1 VTASRSQAAAA
12 GDAAAKA
19 AEGTAAEPEVQVG
32 GQVGEK
38 VERALTP
45 MLRHYLEVKA
55 EHPDAILLY
64 RMGDFYETFFEDA
77 EVAAPIF
84 EIQLTARQRG
94 TPSEAPMCG
103 VPYHAVGA
111 YVGKLLK
118 AGHKVALCDQV
129 EDPAQAKGLVR
140 REVTRVITPGTVTD
154 LELLDGREPNYL
166 AAVLWRDDQGAGAF
180 LDISTGRFLARRWP
194 GIEPA
199 LEDLAR
205 LAPREAVTAGELPA
219 ELERSIE
226 LRVSSRSALEPAMV
240 LPQDAAVARL
250 RRQFGV
256 ASLRAFGLDDDELAV
271 QAAATALGY
280 AADAARS
287 ELEHVKSI
295 ELRAG
300 DEALVLDETTLRN
313 LELFRTLR
321 EGRRRGSLAWAVDA
335 TVTPPGA
342 RRLAEWIGAPLRRQ
356 REIERRLD
364 AVEELVGPAARRQQL
379 RDQLAGIGDL
389 ERTTSRAVVGSLTP
403 PEGAALRAALERVPA
418 ISALLEDARA
428 PLLREIAGSDPLA
441 DLARTLQEQLVAEP
455 PASLKDGGVIA
466 EGVDDELD
474 RVRSLARDG
483 KRHVLAL
490 EARERE
496 ATGIGSL
503 KVRYNRVFGYYVEV
517 TRSNQKL
524 VPERYVRKQTL
535 ANAERYFTEE
545 LKTLEEQILGA
556 EESQVRL
563 EQEIWDRTRRAIAAA
578 ADRLRALA
586 AALAALDVLAGWAEL
601 AARHDYRRP
610 EIAPAGAPLAI
621 AAGRHPVVERA
632 LRAPFVPNDLSL
644 DEDSRI
650 VLLTGPN
657 MGGKSTYLRQSAL
670 LVILAQAGCFVP
682 AERATVPLFDRVFT
696 RVGASDDLAR
706 GESTFMVEML
716 ETANILRHATSDSL
730 VVLDEV
736 GRGTATFD
744 GLSLAW
750 AIVERL
756 HAHNRCRTLFATHYH
771 ELTELAEILPGVRN
785 RTMAVKEWQDRIVFL
800 HRVVA
805 GSADKS
811 YGIQVARLAGLP
823 PEVTTRAAEIL
834 ANLEAQEYDVVGR
847 PRLARGTHAPPS
859 TSAADQLRLFARAE
873 DVVAQVLRELDTDQL
888 TPLAAL
894 NLLQTLR
901 SRLGD

>member
-1 VTASRSQAAAA
+1 VSGSRSKSAATGEPASST
-12 GDAAAKA
+12 
-19 AEGTAAEPEVQVG
+19 EGSAG
-32 GQVGEK
+32 GQI
-38 VERALTP
+38 ERSLTP

-55 EHPDAILLY
+55 ENPDAILLY

-77 EVAAPIF
+77 EIAAPIF

-103 VPYHAVGA
+103 VPHHAVGS

-118 AGHKVALCDQV
+118 AGRKVAICDQM

-140 REVTRVITPGTVTD
+140 REVTRVITPGTVTE
-154 LELLDGREPNYL
+154 LELLDSREPNFL
-166 AAVLWRDDQGAGAF
+166 AAVLWRGEAGAGAL

-194 GIEPA
+194 GLDAA

-205 LAPREAVTAGELPA
+205 FAPREVVSVGELPA
-219 ELERSIE
+219 ELERAIE
-226 LRVSSRSALEPAMV
+226 QRVSSRSTLDASAALP
-240 LPQDAAVARL
+240 PDAAAERL
-250 RRQFGV
+250 RRQLGV
-256 ASLRAFGLDDDELAV
+256 VSLRAFGLEDGEPAV
-271 QAAATALGY
+271 QAAATALVY
-280 AADAARS
+280 ASDAARS
-287 ELEHVKSI
+287 GLEHVRSI
-295 ELRAG
+295 ELRDDEDAMLL
-300 DEALVLDETTLRN
+300 DEATLRN
-313 LELFRTLR
+313 LEVFRTLR
-321 EGRRRGSLAWAVDA
+321 DGRRRGSLAWALDA
-335 TVTPPGA
+335 TVTAPGT
-342 RRLAEWIGAPLRRQ
+342 RLLSEWLGAPLRRP
-356 REIERRLD
+356 RDIERRLD
-364 AVEELVGPAARRQQL
+364 AVGELAESAASRSELRRHL
-379 RDQLAGIGDL
+379 EGVGDL
-389 ERTTSRAVVGSLTP
+389 ERATSRAVLGNLTP
-403 PEGAALRAALERVPA
+403 PEGAGLRAALDQVPE
-418 ISALLEDARA
+418 IFRRLQNARA
-428 PLLREIAGSDPLA
+428 PLLLEVARTEPLD
-441 DLARTLQEQLVAEP
+441 DLAKSLHALLVEEP

-466 EGVDDELD
+466 EGVDEELD

-503 KVRYNRVFGYYVEV
+503 KVRYNRVFGYYIEV
-517 TRSNQKL
+517 TRSNQRL

-545 LKTLEEQILGA
+545 LKSLEEQILGA
-556 EESQVRL
+556 EESQIRL
-563 EQEIWDRTRRAIAAA
+563 EQEIWDRTRLTIAGAA
-578 ADRLRALA
+578 SRLRALA
-586 AALAALDVLAGWAEL
+586 SALAALDVVAGWAEL

-610 EIAPAGAPLAI
+610 ELMPAGSALSI
-621 AAGRHPVVERA
+621 AGGRHPVVERT
-632 LRAPFVPNDLSL
+632 LRSPFVPNDLEL
-644 DEDSRI
+644 DEEARI

-682 AERATVPLFDRVFT
+682 AERASIPVFDRVFT

-730 VVLDEV
+730 VILDEV

-750 AIVERL
+750 AIVEYL
-756 HAHNRCRTLFATHYH
+756 HRHNRCRTLFATHYH
-771 ELTELAEILPGVRN
+771 ELTELAEVLPGVRN

-800 HRVVA
+800 HRVVP

-823 PEVTTRAAEIL
+823 GEVTQRAGEIL
-834 ANLEAQEYDVVGR
+834 ANLEAQEYDVAGR
-847 PRLARGTHAPPS
+847 PRLSQGAGAPP
-859 TSAADQLRLFARAE
+859 APEADQLRLFARPE

>member
-1 VTASRSQAAAA
+1 MTASRTKAAAA
-12 GDAAAKA
+12 GERAAGREVR
-19 AEGTAAEPEVQVG
+19 AEGEGA
-32 GQVGEK
+32 
-38 VERALTP
+38 RSLTP

-55 EHPDAILLY
+55 ENPDAILLY

-103 VPYHAVGA
+103 IPHHAVGA
-111 YVGKLLK
+111 YVGKLLR

-129 EDPAQAKGLVR
+129 EDPALAKGLVR
-140 REVTRVITPGTVTD
+140 REVTRVVTPGTVTE
-154 LELLDGREPNYL
+154 LELLDSREPNYL
-166 AAVLWRDDQGAGAF
+166 AAVLWRDGQGAAAF
-180 LDISTGRFLARRWP
+180 LDISTGRFIARRWA
-194 GIEPA
+194 GVEPA

-205 LAPREAVTAGELPA
+205 LVPREVISAGELPA
-219 ELERSIE
+219 ELERAIDE
-226 LRVSSRSALEPAMV
+226 RVSSRSSIDAAMV
-240 LPQDAAVARL
+240 APPDAAAARL
-250 RRQFGV
+250 RRQLGV
-256 ASLRAFGLDDDELAV
+256 ASLRAFGLDDAEPAV
-271 QAAATALGY
+271 QAAATALSY

-287 ELEHVKSI
+287 ELEHVRTI
-295 ELRAG
+295 ELRSD
-300 DEALVLDETTLRN
+300 DETMLLDETTLRN
-313 LELFRTLR
+313 LEVFRTLR
-321 EGRRRGSLAWAVDA
+321 EGRRRGSLLWAVDA
-335 TVTPPGA
+335 TVTAPGS
-342 RRLAEWIGAPLRRQ
+342 RLLADWIGAPLRRA

-364 AVEELVGPAARRQQL
+364 AVEELLGSAASRKEL
-379 RDQLAGIGDL
+379 RDELEGVADL
-389 ERTTSRAVVGSLTP
+389 ERATSRAVLGSLTP
-403 PEGAALRAALERVPA
+403 PEGAGLRAALDRVPE
-418 ISALLEDARA
+418 IFRRLERARA
-428 PLLREIAGSDPLA
+428 SLLREIAGSDPLA
-441 DLARTLQEQLVAEP
+441 DLRRDLHQLLVEEP

-466 EGVDDELD
+466 EGVDEELD

-496 ATGIGSL
+496 ATGIASL
-503 KVRYNRVFGYYVEV
+503 KVRYNRVFGYYIEV

-524 VPERYVRKQTL
+524 VPDRYVRKQTL

-563 EQEIWDRTRRAIAAA
+563 EQEIWDRTRRTIAEAA
-578 ADRLRALA
+578 NRLRALA
-586 AALAALDVLAGWAEL
+586 SGLAALDVVAGWAEL
-601 AARHDYRRP
+601 ASRHDYRRP
-610 EIAPAGAPLAI
+610 ELAASGLALAI
-621 AAGRHPVVERA
+621 EAGRHPVVERT
-632 LRAPFVPNDLSL
+632 LRTPFVPNDLEL
-644 DEDSRI
+644 DEAARI

-657 MGGKSTYLRQSAL
+657 MGGKSTYLRQAAL
-670 LVILAQAGCFVP
+670 LVVLAQAGCFVP

-716 ETANILRHATSDSL
+716 ETAHILRHATSDSL

-750 AIVERL
+750 AIVEHL
-756 HAHNRCRTLFATHYH
+756 HRHNRCRTLFATHYH

-800 HRVVA
+800 HRVVP

-834 ANLEAQEYDVVGR
+834 ANLEAQEYDVAGR
-847 PRLARGTHAPPS
+847 PRLAQGAGAPPPPE
-859 TSAADQLRLFARAE
+859 ADQLRLFARPE

-888 TPLAAL
+888 TPIAAL

-901 SRLGD
+901 SRLS